1 MQCWQPSVQ
10 KASFHNLTFLVYTYT
25 YILVKH
31 NTIMNIYTI
40 LYGAIAM
47 TSFMTL
53 WMYEKFD
60 LISAILGGICMIC
73 IYGVAKAFAADM
85 MSTSLED

>member
-31 NTIMNIYTI
+31 NTIMNIWTI

-53 WMYEKFD
+53 WMYDKFD
-60 LISAILGGICMIC
+60 LISAVLGGVCMIC
-73 IYGVAKAFAADM
+73 IYGVAKAFATDM
-85 MSTSLED
+85 MITSLED

>member
-31 NTIMNIYTI
+31 NTIMNIWTI

-53 WMYEKFD
+53 WLYDKFD

-73 IYGVAKAFAADM
+73 IYGVAKAFATDM
-85 MSTSLED
+85 MITSLED

>member
-31 NTIMNIYTI
+31 NTIMNIWTI

-53 WMYEKFD
+53 WMYDKFD

-73 IYGVAKAFAADM
+73 IYGVAKAFATDM

>member
-1 MQCWQPSVQ
+1 MD
-10 KASFHNLTFLVYTYT
+10 
-25 YILVKH
+25 
-31 NTIMNIYTI
+31 IYTI

-47 TSFMTL
+47 TSGMTL
-53 WMYEKFD
+53 WMYDKFD

-73 IYGVAKAFAADM
+73 IYRVAKAFATDM

>member
-1 MQCWQPSVQ
+1 
-10 KASFHNLTFLVYTYT
+10 
-25 YILVKH
+25 
-31 NTIMNIYTI
+31 MNIYTI

-53 WMYEKFD
+53 WMYDTFD
-60 LISAILGGICMIC
+60 LFSVILGGICMIC
-73 IYGVAKAFAADM
+73 IYGVAKAFAIDI

>member
-1 MQCWQPSVQ
+1 MD
-10 KASFHNLTFLVYTYT
+10 
-25 YILVKH
+25 
-31 NTIMNIYTI
+31 IYTI

-53 WMYEKFD
+53 WMYDTFD
-60 LISAILGGICMIC
+60 LFSVILGGICMIC
-73 IYGVAKAFAADM
+73 IYGVAKVFAIDI

>member
-53 WMYEKFD
+53 WMYDKFD

-73 IYGVAKAFAADM
+73 IYGVAKAFATDM

>member
-1 MQCWQPSVQ
+1 
-10 KASFHNLTFLVYTYT
+10 
-25 YILVKH
+25 
-31 NTIMNIYTI
+31 MNIYTI

-53 WMYEKFD
+53 WMYDKFD
-60 LISAILGGICMIC
+60 LISVILGGICMIC
-73 IYGVAKAFAADM
+73 IYGVAKAFAIDI

>member
-31 NTIMNIYTI
+31 NTIMNIWTI

-53 WMYEKFD
+53 WMYDKFD

-73 IYGVAKAFAADM
+73 IYGVAKAFATDM
-85 MSTSLED
+85 MITSLED